1 MVNLLITILDM
12 SITASY
18 TILAVCVCRLL
29 MKRAPK
35 YLTCILWLFVGFRL
49 LCPFSLES
57 MLSLVPPRTA
67 LDESILY
74 AQEPAVSS
82 GLPALDARINEFLQ
96 ESYAPVYTS
105 SVNPLQ
111 LVFAAAAVL
120 WCAGMAFML
129 IYGICQWLRLR
140 HKTRTAVP
148 FQTPQGIVYQ
158 CDNIGSP
165 FLFGL
170 LRPRIYVPFSMDEE
184 TLYYVTA
191 HEQAHCR
198 RADHWSKAAAYCL
211 LSVYWFHPLVWLS
224 YFLFCRDIEYACDEK
239 VLTQLA
245 KEERADY
252 AEALLFCT
260 SGQRRVSACP
270 VSFGASDL
278 KNRVKQIAGY
288 RKPSFFVIA
297 AGILACVI
305 IAVCFLTRSG
315 SSSPDES
322 IALPPETGSETVAN
336 TAWPEAANEILLL
349 PQQSIEEAAIPAAP
363 AVWPAD
369 GSLVAGG
376 VSLDYV
382 GNDRVIFH
390 GYFGLF
396 VYDKAALRIARAVNL
411 EPIGCHYTQGENAC
425 ETSVSED
432 GRYIYLHPMSE
443 HIMYRYDVENNLF
456 TRMAFDASLLLQNAM
471 LAENPLAGSGDG
483 GVYSSQRFIF
493 RDGENDYDCYLFS
506 PDGSIGSLTYVE
518 SDMVFQLFAWS
529 DDVLFR
535 SGQDDHDDLRI
546 LYLSPVEN
554 ARISNGFGMHTH
566 PLTGQETAHNG
577 IDYAAAE
584 GTPVLAAA
592 DGTIYETGYD
602 VEFGNFIILEH
613 SNGEMS
619 YYTNLGDILTTAGT
633 VLAGEQI
640 ATVGNSGLGTGAHL
654 HFAVSDQDGF
664 MDPSA
669 VMR

>member
-12 SITASY
+12 SINASY
-18 TILAVCVCRLL
+18 TILAVCLCRLL

-67 LDESILY
+67 LDENILY

-105 SVNPLQ
+105 SINPLQ
-111 LVFAAAAVL
+111 LIFAAAAVL
-120 WCAGMAFML
+120 WCAVTAVMFM
-129 IYGICQWLRLR
+129 YGIFQWLRLR
-140 HKTRTAVP
+140 YRTSTAVP

-170 LRPRIYVPFSMDEE
+170 LRPRIYVPYSMDEE

-224 YFLFCRDIEYACDEK
+224 YFLFCRDVEYACDEK
-239 VLTQLA
+239 VLAQLG
-245 KEERADY
+245 KEEKAGY
-252 AEALLFCT
+252 AEALFVCT
-260 SGQRRVSACP
+260 TGRSQVAACP
-270 VSFGASDL
+270 VAFGASNL
-278 KNRVKQIAGY
+278 KSRIRQIASY
-288 RKPSFFVIA
+288 RKPSFWVRA
-297 AGILACVI
+297 TGILACAI

-315 SSSPDES
+315 SPSPDES
-322 IALPPETGSETVAN
+322 ILLPPEAGSEEKAN
-336 TAWPEAANEILLL
+336 AVGSEYADKILLL
-349 PQQSIEEAAIPAAP
+349 PQQSIEEMEIPASP
-363 AVWPAD
+363 AVWPAN
-369 GSLVAGG
+369 GSPGADG

-396 VYDKAALRIARAVNL
+396 VYDKTTLRIARAVSL

-425 ETSVSED
+425 EASVSED
-432 GRYIYLHPMSE
+432 GRYVYLHPMSE

-456 TRMAFDASLLLQNAM
+456 TRMAFDAALLLQNAM
-471 LAENPLAGSGDG
+471 LTENPLAGSGDG
-483 GVYSSQRFIF
+483 GVYSSQRFLF
-493 RDGENDYDCYLFS
+493 RDGGNDYDCYLFS

-518 SDMVFQLFAWS
+518 SDMIFQLFAWS
-529 DDVLFR
+529 DDALFR
-535 SGQDDHDDLRI
+535 SGQSDHDDLRI

-554 ARISNGFGMHTH
+554 AHISNGFGMYTH

-602 VEFGNFIILEH
+602 VASGNFIILEH